1 MEVPREGTD
10 LLIVTDSG
18 YAKRTPVEEYPTKS
32 RGTLGVRV
40 GKLVDERGGLVGALV
55 VRPDEDVMVITE
67 SGKLVQVNAS
77 DVRPTARNTMGVI
90 FARPDEG
97 DRIIAITRNP
107 ESGDD
112 EESETPEADSP
123 SGEDTPSGEDSPTE
137 GGAGVNTPEK

>member
-1 MEVPREGTD
+1 
-10 LLIVTDSG
+10 
-18 YAKRTPVEEYPTKS
+18 
-32 RGTLGVRV
+32 
-40 GKLVDERGGLVGALV
+40 
-55 VRPDEDVMVITE
+55 
-67 SGKLVQVNAS
+67 
-77 DVRPTARNTMGVI
+77 MGVI

-137 GGAGVNTPEK
+137 GGAGVKTTEK